1 MPFKWL
7 KEMYTKPLPPMIGQ
21 VRCTLERKKS
31 GGMMDMFPEMR
42 FVLSL
47 SDERKTI
54 VMAKKEKRSKHK
66 LEYQLQIDQERFKS
80 LAKTELKKMDL
91 DLGSVSSNLNR

>member
-1 MPFKWL
+1 
-7 KEMYTKPLPPMIGQ
+7 
-21 VRCTLERKKS
+21 
-31 GGMMDMFPEMR
+31 MDMFPEVR
-42 FVLSL
+42 FELSL

-91 DLGSVSSNLNR
+91 DLGAVSSDLNR